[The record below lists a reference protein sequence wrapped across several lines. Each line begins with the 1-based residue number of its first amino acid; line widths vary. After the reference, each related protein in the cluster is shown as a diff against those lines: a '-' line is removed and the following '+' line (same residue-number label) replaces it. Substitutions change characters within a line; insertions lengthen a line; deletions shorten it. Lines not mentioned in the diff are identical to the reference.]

1 MSYDMP
7 YMLIAMGGK
16 LELEDQPKRPPERPP
31 ERQPDLGECRGEVV
45 GRCFSR
51 GPQVSIVATQ
61 SLRVN

>member
-1 MSYDMP
+1 MP

-16 LELEDQPKRPPERPP
+16 LELEDQPKRPP